1 MKTVIKKIKKH
12 WILIWLVTVFLIAA
26 TLVTYAA
33 YTGLRSVKR
42 VVTTKSTEGD
52 FFSSNCM
59 RTSLSE
65 KKINTAMFDVT
76 VCNYDQN
83 DQYTPNNTNIAYS
96 LTAEIVVMH
105 SGTYKTMTE
114 LKNELG
120 ASNAEYLGIKALL
133 EGRTY
138 SIAKTEDDST
148 GAISSPA
155 WELLSSGEDYA
166 HTFSNQMLTGG
177 SSSTDIFTAQF
188 ADEELTDTSPD
199 FFIRLTATSNDMG
212 TLSCV
217 LYAIRSTAE
226 AAGWQGSFIENLA
239 NNYDFYNYVI
249 SGSGKGTLDVLYD
262 PAMLE
267 LSPFFLSAASGYNV
281 SAPADYTYN
290 GKAWKKVSL
299 SVDASKLSRYE
310 LQIYKTNPGVSY
322 TGTNS
327 PANFIAVAFT
337 PASE

>member
-114 LKNELG
+114 LKNELTE
-120 ASNAEYLGIKALL
+120 SSTEYQSIKTLL
-133 EGRTY
+133 ESRDY
-138 SIAKTEDDST
+138 SIAKTEDDVT
-148 GAISSPA
+148 GPISSA
-155 WELLSSGEDYA
+155 AYTMLSRVEGYSC
-166 HTFSNQMLTGG
+166 TFSNQALAGG
-177 SSSTDIFTAQF
+177 TSSTDVFSVQF
-188 ADEELTDTSPD
+188 DDAELTDTSPE
-199 FFIRLTATSNDMG
+199 FFIRLTATSSEMG

-217 LYAIRSTAE
+217 IYAIRSTAE
-226 AAGWQGSFIENLA
+226 AAGWQGSFIENLE

-327 PANFIAVAFT
+327 PANFIVVTFT